1 MQEVVSD
8 HQPWKN
14 EKNSLL
20 ENLIWNPLNICG
32 SANFAGNTRNLQ
44 THLIMSS
51 LFDWIPHQVIYSA
64 NLPPIYCT
72 VVLLI
77 LSEAGSRSFVSLN
90 LELKLESRLIKLKIS
105 RSGKPGLTYVQKQ
118 ANKSTEIICC
128 WNYILDLTN
137 GNYVTCW
144 KFLQS
149 PRQRWWRRIR
159 ERGWGFHQTRQ
170 PGWSMCRSAP
180 VMRNTADIYNDKD
193 KYKDIAPGWSMCRSA
208 PVIRKTA
215 NKYKYKSRDIATRV
229 VHVLIS
235 T

>member
-1 MQEVVSD
+1 MQEVVSG
-8 HQPWKN
+8 HQPWTN

-32 SANFAGNTRNLQ
+32 SVNFAGNTRNMQ

-51 LFDWIPHQVIYSA
+51 LFHWIPHQVIYSA

-105 RSGKPGLTYVQKQ
+105 RSGKPGLTYVQKRQ
-118 ANKSTEIICC
+118 TSLQKSFVVG
-128 WNYILDLTN
+128 NYILDLTN
-137 GNYVTCW
+137 GKYVTCW

-149 PRQRWWRRIR
+149 QRQRW
-159 ERGWGFHQTRQ
+159 
-170 PGWSMCRSAP
+170 
-180 VMRNTADIYNDKD
+180 
-193 KYKDIAPGWSMCRSA
+193 
-208 PVIRKTA
+208 
-215 NKYKYKSRDIATRV
+215 
-229 VHVLIS
+229 
-235 T
+235 